1 MAIVQVTQDN
11 FETTVQQ
18 GLVMLDFWAA
28 WCGPCRGFAP
38 VFEAASERHP
48 GVVFGKIDTED
59 QPELAQAFNVQ
70 AIPTLAV
77 LRDGVLLMAQPG
89 SLPAAALDEIV
100 EKAMALDMDEVRRS
114 IAEEAGASGG
124 SESEGHA

>member
-1 MAIVQVTQDN
+1 MATVQVTQDN
-11 FETTVQQ
+11 FETTIQQ

-48 GVVFGKIDTED
+48 GVVFGKIDTQD
-59 QPELAQAFNVQ
+59 QPELAAAFNVQ

-100 EKAMALDMDEVRRS
+100 AKAMALDMDAVRRS
-114 IAEEAGASGG
+114 IEEDAKANGAA
-124 SESEGHA
+124 EGHA